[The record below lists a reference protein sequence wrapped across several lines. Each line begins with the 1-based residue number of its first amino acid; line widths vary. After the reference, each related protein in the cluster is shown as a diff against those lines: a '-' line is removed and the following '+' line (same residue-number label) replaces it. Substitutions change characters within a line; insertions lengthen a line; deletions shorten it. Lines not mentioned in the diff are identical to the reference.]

1 MSAAIVERLLIEQQ
15 AVALKLRELD
25 LPAPQPWAEFFQGL
39 RPPKEWTRYTYI
51 SLRCILAREEFA
63 SLATLTLAIC

>member
-15 AVALKLRELD
+15 AIALKFRELD

-39 RPPKEWTRYTYI
+39 RPPKEWTR
-51 SLRCILAREEFA
+51 
-63 SLATLTLAIC
+63 